1 MTNIYAALEIGTT
14 RTVLAVGE
22 AETGQRLK
30 VTSHAEIA
38 SAGVKKSQIFNIA
51 MSSQSVKSV
60 LKEIERN
67 QLENG
72 TVINIENAF
81 LVVNGQHIKADHF
94 QGSAQI
100 SRRKVSSEDMEEA
113 ARSARAMPLPRDRE
127 LLDIIEGNYTVDGYG
142 GTTTPEGISGQII
155 RLDTIHVHAEAN
167 RINDA
172 RTAAGEAH
180 LELRDPL
187 FAATCAADAVLTDAE
202 RRDGVLVL
210 DLGGGCT
217 GYAIYA
223 DGGLATTGVVGVG
236 GDHIS
241 NDISCAFQTT
251 QTQAEELKTTE
262 ASAIVGADKE
272 ASQRVQIPGS
282 SPLMEQRTI
291 SRHALDTVVNAR
303 CRELLA
309 IIREIVEDAGLLH
322 RLHAGVVLTGGG
334 GALKGIQE
342 LVRREL
348 GADVRLGIPNQ
359 IDGLENAPFPPA
371 FAAIA
376 GALMYAHRNY
386 EEKSIFQTIFGG
398 FRK

>member
-30 VTSHAEIA
+30 VTCHAEIA
-38 SAGVKKSQIFNIA
+38 SAGVKKSQILNIA
-51 MSSQSVKSV
+51 LSSQSVRSV
-60 LKEIERN
+60 LKEIERS
-67 QLENG
+67 QLEKG
-72 TVINIENAF
+72 TAIGIGNAF

-100 SRRKVSSEDMEEA
+100 SRRKVSAEDMEEA
-113 ARSARAMPLPRDRE
+113 ARSARNMPLPRDRE

-155 RLDTIHVHAEAN
+155 RLDTIHIHAEAN

-172 RTAAGEAH
+172 RTAAGEAK

-187 FAATCAADAVLTDAE
+187 FAATCAADAVLADSDK
-202 RRDGVLVL
+202 RDGALVL

-223 DGGLATTGVVGVG
+223 DGGLVSTGVVGVG

-262 ASAIVGADKE
+262 ASAIVGADQE
-272 ASQRVQIPGS
+272 ATPRVQIPGS

-309 IIREIVEDAGLLH
+309 IIREIVEEAGCLH

-334 GALKGIQE
+334 AALKGLPE

-359 IDGLENAPFPPA
+359 VDGLEDAPFPPA

-386 EEKSIFQTIFGG
+386 EEKSFFQTIFGG

>member
-1 MTNIYAALEIGTT
+1 MTNIYAALEIGTS

-22 AETGQRLK
+22 AQTGQRLK

-67 QLENG
+67 QLESGN
-72 TVINIENAF
+72 VINIENAF
-81 LVVNGQHIKADHF
+81 LVVNGQHVKADNF

-100 SRRKVSSEDMEEA
+100 ARRKVSQEDMEEA
-113 ARSARAMPLPRDRE
+113 ARNARNMTLPRDRE
-127 LLDIIEGNYTVDGYG
+127 LLDIVEGNYTVDGYG
-142 GTTTPEGISGQII
+142 GTTAPEGISGQIL
-155 RLDTIHVHAEAN
+155 RLETIHIHAEAN

-172 RTAAGEAH
+172 RTAAGEAR
-180 LELRDPL
+180 LELREPL
-187 FAATCAADAVLTDAE
+187 FAATAAADAVLTDAE
-202 RRDGVLVL
+202 RRDGVMVL

-223 DGGLATTGVVGVG
+223 DGGLAATGVIGVG

-251 QTQAEELKTTE
+251 QSQAEELKTAE
-262 ASAIVGADKE
+262 ASAIVGADPE
-272 ASQRVQIPGS
+272 APQRVQIPGS

-303 CRELLA
+303 CRELIA
-309 IIREIVEDAGLLH
+309 ILREVLEDAGLLH
-322 RLHAGVVLTGGG
+322 RLHSGVVLTGGG
-334 GALKGIQE
+334 AALKGLQE
-342 LVRREL
+342 LMRREL
-348 GADVRLGIPNQ
+348 GAEVRLGIPNQ
-359 IDGLENAPFPPA
+359 IDGLEDVPFPPS

-386 EEKSIFQTIFGG
+386 EEKSLFQTIFGG
-398 FRK
+398 FKK